1 MNFWY
6 DEEDYNDVIKK
17 YAILNDQIIII
28 LYLNGDI
35 KLMEYS
41 EDVEKE
47 ILETMLLDAQ
57 RRDINIPIELLKK
70 KLRENNAKIFLELML
85 SVTNLISANSD
96 MDNIKLKYMSA
107 FMSIILSTI
116 ALFEHKK
123 NGKLS
128 GQIEELEKY
137 KLYLS
142 MRKELEEN
150 YDEATFRGIKAFDGL
165 FNINTLDNYTLSEVK
180 RIRKNLDN
188 NK

>member
-1 MNFWY
+1 
-6 DEEDYNDVIKK
+6 
-17 YAILNDQIIII
+17 
-28 LYLNGDI
+28 
-35 KLMEYS
+35 
-41 EDVEKE
+41 
-47 ILETMLLDAQ
+47 
-57 RRDINIPIELLKK
+57 
-70 KLRENNAKIFLELML
+70 ML

-137 KLYLS
+137 KLYLG

-150 YDEATFRGIKAFDGL
+150 YDETTFRGIKAFDGL